1 MKDVKYLSGE
11 EFEKLRKEADGKRKA
26 RNRAAAYIKDALA
39 RYVKEK
45 TRAKSRKAAME
56 KDAAL
61 NGPRYAKLADY
72 DRREDISE
80 AYGYGCITSGEMDK
94 LEALWDEREDLKN
107 HTDENG
113 MYTDDVT
120 ECLRSALDHVEGLY
134 EDELAEFDETAV
146 AWRKHLSE
154 LEEASRQRQEEYKK
168 WKNGWT

>member
-1 MKDVKYLSGE
+1 MKDVRYLSGE
-11 EFEKLRKEADGKRKA
+11 EFEKLRKEADEKRKA
-26 RNRAAAYIKDALA
+26 RNRATAYIKGALA

-80 AYGYGCITSGEMDK
+80 AYGYGCITSGEMDR
-94 LEALWDEREDLKN
+94 LEALWDEREDLKK
-107 HTDENG
+107 HTDESG
-113 MYTDDVT
+113 LYTDSVT
-120 ECLRSALDHVEGLY
+120 ECLYSAISHVEGLY
-134 EDELAEFDETAV
+134 AEELEEFDETQM
-146 AWRKHLSE
+146 AWDKHLKE